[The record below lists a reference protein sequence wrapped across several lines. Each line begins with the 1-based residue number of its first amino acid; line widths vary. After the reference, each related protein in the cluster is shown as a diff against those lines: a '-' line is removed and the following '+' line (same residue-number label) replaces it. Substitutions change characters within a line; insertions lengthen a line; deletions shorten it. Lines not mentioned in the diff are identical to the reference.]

1 MCRLK
6 AKTAKVVEQCSSLV
20 SRKGEYSKSFS
31 KTKVFKLQV
40 CKVLLKYRFI
50 KHFITSQLLYSAE
63 KFDFS
68 I

>member
-1 MCRLK
+1 M
-6 AKTAKVVEQCSSLV
+6 ESCSSLV

-50 KHFITSQLLYSAE
+50 KHFFLPPNCYTQQK

>member
-6 AKTAKVVEQCSSLV
+6 VKAGKVMEKCSSLV

-40 CKVLLKYRFI
+40 CKVL
-50 KHFITSQLLYSAE
+50 
-63 KFDFS
+63 
-68 I
+68 